1 MIEQKGADIESKVT
15 ATVAKIANADVND
28 ISLSTKVFSDLAIDS
43 LSSIT
48 LAMEL
53 EDEFK
58 VNIEP
63 YYHDDM
69 TVADIVEAVEGN
81 GKQVNSI
88 GKSGVSYPQDKNA
101 GDYAAYKLFKGI
113 AKGLYKTEIRGA
125 ENIPE
130 NGGFIICANHVSKID
145 FLFIS
150 LALSKERYMKLCCMA
165 KKSCSETTRSHASS

>member
-1 MIEQKGADIESKVT
+1 
-15 ATVAKIANADVND
+15 
-28 ISLSTKVFSDLAIDS
+28 
-43 LSSIT
+43 
-48 LAMEL
+48 MEL

-165 KKSCSETTRSHASS
+165 KRAVQKRPVLTQAHKERGYGSR